1 LTGQPQPAQLPSGE
15 EGVGLEPVL
24 RNVIIHLN
32 NEQPVVADLFQV
44 PSPLDVAILC
54 TNLRT
59 PDGKRPVF
67 IDQSDSTFLLP
78 LAHIRF
84 VEIPVGSD
92 EGPDGPDGPGA
103 GQGLPRRHRPA
114 APIVE
119 PEADIEID
127 EDFLRKIRD
136 A

>member
-1 LTGQPQPAQLPSGE
+1 LNDQASPGGARGGRAALDR
-15 EGVGLEPVL
+15 EPVL
-24 RNVIIHLN
+24 RNAVIHLN
-32 NEQPVVADLFQV
+32 NEQPVLADLFQV
-44 PSPLDVAILC
+44 PSPQDVAVLC

-84 VEIPVGSD
+84 VEIPAGSD
-92 EGPDGPDGPGA
+92 EGPGGPDGPGA
-103 GQGLPRRHRPA
+103 GQALPRRHRPA
-114 APIVE
+114 APIAE